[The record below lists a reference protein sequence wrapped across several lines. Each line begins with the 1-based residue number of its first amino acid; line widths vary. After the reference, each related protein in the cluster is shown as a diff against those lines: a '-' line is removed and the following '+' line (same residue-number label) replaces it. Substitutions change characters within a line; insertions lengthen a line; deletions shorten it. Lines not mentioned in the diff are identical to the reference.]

1 MLQTEAVPTD
11 LRVLSEQ
18 IYQYKKGVR
27 NMVLYTFPDRYQQ
40 QAVCKLERQGIDYLI
55 QPVGNKRINLFFGRK
70 ELQVVRS
77 INSRPKKISFSAP
90 CWAMTSAV
98 SANDIVNAR
107 HSGLASLI

>member
-40 QAVCKLERQGIDYLI
+40 QAVCKLEKVRQ
-55 QPVGNKRINLFFGRK
+55 R
-70 ELQVVRS
+70 
-77 INSRPKKISFSAP
+77 
-90 CWAMTSAV
+90 
-98 SANDIVNAR
+98 R
-107 HSGLASLI
+107 HTRY